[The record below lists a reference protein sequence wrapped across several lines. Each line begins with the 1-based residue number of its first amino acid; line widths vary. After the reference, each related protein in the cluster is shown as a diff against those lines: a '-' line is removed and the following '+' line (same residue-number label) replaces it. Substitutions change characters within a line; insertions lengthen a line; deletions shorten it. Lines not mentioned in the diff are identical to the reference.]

1 MGDVTCVAGTEPG
14 MGDMIGYA
22 GIKPGTREV
31 TGKKAQL
38 PRSFNS
44 SSFNSSSFNSSDPSA
59 AVLYPSEVDS
69 AANCDRGDVR
79 SDSVLDALD
88 YQSSGSTLDG
98 SGGSGG
104 RLSHLALPAIM
115 RRQLN
120 CIKTVQIFRLSC
132 GISPLQLWSSRSR
145 RISTQPWERMPGLSQ
160 ARRCRHYCDGSQDS
174 PYEFMVESIPTVS
187 LYC

>member
-1 MGDVTCVAGTEPG
+1 MQIRIITEPVMGDVTCVAGIEPG

-44 SSFNSSSFNSSDPSA
+44 SDPSA
-59 AVLYPSEVDS
+59 AVLQPSEVDS

-88 YQSSGSTLDG
+88 YQSSGSTFDG
-98 SGGSGG
+98 KGGSGG
-104 RLSHLALPAIM
+104 RLSLLALPAIM

-120 CIKTVQIFRLSC
+120 CIKTVQMFRLSC

-145 RISTQPWERMPGLSQ
+145 RISTQPWEKMPGLSQ
-160 ARRCRHYCDGSQDS
+160 A
-174 PYEFMVESIPTVS
+174 
-187 LYC
+187 